1 VTLAKDT
8 KATAIKISRL
18 EDYIQAFDS
27 VLARIQKVMP
37 DDLKVYRRI
46 VEARDRKKK
55 QQQAYDE
62 ETDETLLEDSKEDEF

>member
-1 VTLAKDT
+1 MTLAKDT